1 MTSRNL
7 FNLQAMLSKAKIK
20 LVQSLKDKKQRQI
33 HGLFVVEGNKII
45 AEMLH
50 SKIRLKTLFATTQW
64 IRANQEHIASE
75 TEVIEVNT
83 EELQSLAFSKTPQD
97 VLGLAF
103 PESTSITLPLSPDQL
118 ILALDTIQDPGN
130 MGTIIRLAD
139 WYGIRQI
146 ICSPG
151 CADLYNPKVIQASM
165 GSFLRVNV
173 HIADLKE
180 WLESNPDLPV
190 YGALMQGESIYTAD
204 IRYGILLIGNEGKG
218 IQSAL
223 LPFIS
228 KPVTIPRVGKA
239 ESLNAAIAT
248 AILLDNRARQQ
259 T

>member
-1 MTSRNL
+1 
-7 FNLQAMLSKAKIK
+7 MLSKAKIK

-64 IRANQEHIASE
+64 IQANRELIAPD
-75 TEVIEVNT
+75 TELIEVST
-83 EELQSLAFSKTPQD
+83 EELQRLAFSITPQD
-97 VLGLAF
+97 VLALAF
-103 PESTSITLPLSPDQL
+103 TQYPETILPASPDQL
-118 ILALDTIQDPGN
+118 TLALDTIQDPGN

-173 HIADLKE
+173 YIADLKE
-180 WLESNPDLPV
+180 WLESNPDIPV
-190 YGALMQGESIYTAD
+190 YGAMMQGESIYTAD
-204 IRYGILLIGNEGKG
+204 LRHGILLIGNEGKG

-223 LPFIS
+223 LPLIT
-228 KPVTIPRVGKA
+228 KPVTIPRTGQA

-248 AILLDNRARQQ
+248 AILLDNRARQLS
-259 T
+259 